1 MLAQKQRI
9 VHLSIFLLTNF
20 QFFSPLDSVRN
31 LLLIGMHTTPTMS
44 LDNLVKRKYLK
55 YLKTNKNWFKPSNRR
70 TYNQR
75 LYVGFRIFLFFSF
88 SAISLKRVKTEEKLS
103 GGLTGSHQRSFEQ
116 YHYHRPPRPPLP
128 QDSGV
133 RNPPNFNRYY
143 LRNGQI

>member
-1 MLAQKQRI
+1 MSLTTCI
-9 VHLSIFLLTNF
+9 VAKRLHHTALIIEQTHNKYIIHGGPKTKDRTFVDIFADQFSIF
-20 QFFSPLDSVRN
+20 SPVDSVRN

-88 SAISLKRVKTEEKLS
+88 SAISL
-103 GGLTGSHQRSFEQ
+103 
-116 YHYHRPPRPPLP
+116 
-128 QDSGV
+128 
-133 RNPPNFNRYY
+133 
-143 LRNGQI
+143 